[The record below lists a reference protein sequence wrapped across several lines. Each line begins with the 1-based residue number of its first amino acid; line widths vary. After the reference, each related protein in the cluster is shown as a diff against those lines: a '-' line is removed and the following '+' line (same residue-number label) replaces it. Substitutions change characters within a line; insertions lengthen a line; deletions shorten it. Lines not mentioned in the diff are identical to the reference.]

1 MRQSIILAITI
12 LMCFCSCNREEDKR
26 DALYKEITSVNKLV
40 LSSMAINKIGEYDD
54 ESNWKIG
61 KRIAVYS
68 YDTYMR
74 AYIDLSLLKPE
85 DFVIDETAKTAE
97 LTLPA
102 IQTEFQGRDIA
113 MKEEHYRVTGLR
125 SQIGSKERAEL
136 KEKMNASL
144 KKEVMRNPT
153 FRDMLLD
160 AARKK
165 AVLFF
170 GKIIESQGY
179 TPTIYFQ

>member
-1 MRQSIILAITI
+1 M

-102 IQTEFQGRDIA
+102 GVSRTRHSNEGRALPRNWSAFADRLQRA
-113 MKEEHYRVTGLR
+113 C
-125 SQIGSKERAEL
+125 RAER
-136 KEKMNASL
+136 KNERIP
-144 KKEVMRNPT
+144 KKGS
-153 FRDMLLD
+153 D
-160 AARKK
+160 AQSCFPRHA
-165 AVLFF
+165 F
-170 GKIIESQGY
+170 GCRTQKGCPVFWQDN
-179 TPTIYFQ
+179 